1 MHFQLFMVGIP
12 ISFWYRSRRHFI
24 IMILHN
30 LYRDFHYE
38 IRQSWELLFLKNSNG
53 LYVGPAYLWTGWKCH
68 NTYFLAIPGRFV
80 EIGWW
85 SALVT
90 YCRNVHQLRR
100 VCKSITQ
107 AIWHREVW
115 DNILL
120 EIKITET
127 VNKWYIVGNWKP
139 GVFLAKYNTIAFARM
154 IESPSFDTQHSTH
167 LKYAQWGAYTF
178 MKRNYRWNGNPP
190 ITKKMTVC
198 PPITNIVCLM
208 LS

>member
-1 MHFQLFMVGIP
+1 MSQYIFSRDSWKIRWNWMVIG
-12 ISFWYRSRRHFI
+12 SS
-24 IMILHN
+24 N
-30 LYRDFHYE
+30 LLSK
-38 IRQSWELLFLKNSNG
+38 RQCGGF
-53 LYVGPAYLWTGWKCH
+53 
-68 NTYFLAIPGRFV
+68 
-80 EIGWW
+80 
-85 SALVT
+85 
-90 YCRNVHQLRR
+90 
-100 VCKSITQ
+100 CKSITQ

-178 MKRNYRWNGNPP
+178 MKRNYRWNNNPP

-198 PPITNIVCLM
+198 PPITNIVCYDVVVTRYACSVISFAGTIQRLAPQ
-208 LS
+208 LSNRTKNYSISSRWRHFS